1 MVVFQMSLNPKR
13 EELFRKLTEIPEAG
27 RKSKSEL
34 VEMALEEFILRHGK
48 SNNPQTQMDMFQDK
62 LTNGI
67 PHIYA
72 GSKAFDKFYRL
83 IKTKEDYDNLDRCLN
98 IILDIHNKK
107 GRENLK

>member
-1 MVVFQMSLNPKR
+1 MVVFQMSLNAKR

-27 RKSKSEL
+27 RKSKSE
-34 VEMALEEFILRHGK
+34 MALEEFILRHGK
-48 SNNPQTQMDMFQDK
+48 SNNPQTQMDIFQNN

-72 GSKAFDKFYRL
+72 GSQAFNKFYRL
-83 IKTKEDYDNLDRCLN
+83 IKTKEDYDNLDRNLN

-107 GRENLK
+107 GRESLK

>member
-1 MVVFQMSLNPKR
+1 MSLNPKR

-34 VEMALEEFILRHGK
+34 VEMALEEFILKHGK
-48 SNNPQTQMDMFQDK
+48 SNNPQTQMDMFQTN
-62 LTNGI
+62 LTNAI

-72 GSKAFDKFYRL
+72 GPKAFEMFYRL
-83 IKTKEDYDNLDRCLN
+83 IKTKEDYDNLDRSLN
-98 IILDIHNKK
+98 IVLDIHNKK